1 MKKERS
7 YAFFFLFLSKIK
19 NTYYIC
25 NTNLALLLKICK
37 KGDKKALKLKQ
48 ITKKILAFG
57 LAVATTC
64 ASFLSVPQNAFA
76 DSPKDTITVVDYA
89 SYGSQK
95 AAFDAVMTNQHGDK
109 YGY

>member
-1 MKKERS
+1 M
-7 YAFFFLFLSKIK
+7 
-19 NTYYIC
+19 
-25 NTNLALLLKICK
+25 LKICK

-48 ITKKILAFG
+48 ITKKVLAFG

-76 DSPKDTITVVDYA
+76 DSPDNVITVVDYA
-89 SYGSQK
+89 GYGSQK
-95 AAFDAVMTNQHGDK
+95 AAFDAVMTTNRHGDK